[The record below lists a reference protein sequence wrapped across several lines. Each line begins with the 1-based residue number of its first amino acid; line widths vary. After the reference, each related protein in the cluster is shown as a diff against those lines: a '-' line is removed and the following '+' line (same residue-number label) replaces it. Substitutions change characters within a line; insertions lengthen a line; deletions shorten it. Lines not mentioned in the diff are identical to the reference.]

1 MHPKL
6 KAYLQLV
13 RLPNAFTAVADV
25 AAGFLACGGVAGD
38 WRQGVLIAAA
48 SACLYSGG
56 IVLNDV
62 CDLDVDRRERPR
74 RPLPSGRVALGWAR
88 ILATLLLAAGLAIAA
103 VATGASAAVA
113 AILVGLI
120 VLYNTWA
127 KRVSVIGP
135 LCMGSCRF
143 ANVVLGG
150 TAAGGASFP
159 WIPAVLIAGL
169 VVGATM
175 LSRDEV
181 AGGERR
187 GVLGASAVV
196 GVIVMLAALWLRAG
210 GRDAW
215 GWVFLAAFLAFT
227 MPGLVRA
234 WHAPS
239 PAAIQGG
246 VKRLVLGIIPLDAVV
261 VAGAAGPLAG
271 CLVLG
276 LLVPSWCI
284 ARWIYV
290 T

>member
-62 CDLDVDRRERPR
+62 CDLDVDRRERPG
-74 RPLPSGRVALGWAR
+74 RPLPSGRIALGGPHPGHTLAR
-88 ILATLLLAAGLAIAA
+88 AACHCA

-135 LCMGSCRF
+135 LCMGP
-143 ANVVLGG
+143 
-150 TAAGGASFP
+150 AGSP
-159 WIPAVLIAGL
+159 MWC
-169 VVGATM
+169 
-175 LSRDEV
+175 
-181 AGGERR
+181 
-187 GVLGASAVV
+187 
-196 GVIVMLAALWLRAG
+196 
-210 GRDAW
+210 W
-215 GWVFLAAFLAFT
+215 G
-227 MPGLVRA
+227 
-234 WHAPS
+234 H
-239 PAAIQGG
+239 
-246 VKRLVLGIIPLDAVV
+246 
-261 VAGAAGPLAG
+261 AGAEQHSRGFR
-271 CLVLG
+271 
-276 LLVPSWCI
+276 PS
-284 ARWIYV
+284 
-290 T
+290 